1 MAEDVLFARLRG
13 HCQNSVADKFVKV
26 GMELAW
32 QQLKPLMQA
41 ALPYF
46 EAGVMDTRV
55 GQADANLVRLLDE
68 FKEIATYDHKKGGLE

>member
-41 ALPYF
+41 ALPYY
-46 EAGVMDTRV
+46 EAGVCDTRL
-55 GQADANLVRLLDE
+55 GPADAVKLAELSA
-68 FKEIATYDHKKGGLE
+68 FQEIVNYGN